1 MHEKPIFV
9 GTTRKTMKFNRRD
22 FIRITGSGAMVAGMP
37 ALASGV
43 GPVTPPALKDDSF
56 RLAIAGYTF
65 AQLTLD
71 QALVIMK
78 RVGMGLFAV
87 KDMHLPLN
95 STQEAINGFL
105 AKAESYN
112 VKLYGV
118 GVIYMKTEAEADRAF
133 AYARM
138 VGVPLIVG
146 APDVSLLPYVEK
158 KVKEYDL
165 RLGIHNHGPDQKLYP
180 GPDDV
185 WDAIKNLDKRIGY
198 CLDIGHTTRLGLDPV
213 AAVKKYHER
222 IFDFHVWDTDQP
234 VKAGVCVESGRGI
247 IDFPKFFTAL
257 REVKYKGTVSL
268 EYTKDMADPLPG
280 IAESI
285 GYFRGVLAGL
295 G

>member
-1 MHEKPIFV
+1 
-9 GTTRKTMKFNRRD
+9 MKFNRRD
-22 FIRITGSGAMVAGMP
+22 FIKITGTGALAAGMP
-37 ALASGV
+37 ALASGA
-43 GPVTPPALKDDSF
+43 GGMTPPAGKTDSF
-56 RLAIAGYTF
+56 KLAIAGYTF

-71 QALVIMK
+71 QALAIMQ
-78 RVGMGLFAV
+78 RTGVSLLGI
-87 KDMHLPLN
+87 KDMHLSLD
-95 STQEAINGFL
+95 STQETINAFL
-105 AKAESYN
+105 AKADSFG
-112 VKLYGV
+112 VKPYGV

-185 WDAIKNLDKRIGY
+185 WEAIKNLDKRIGY

-213 AAVKKYHER
+213 AAVLKYHER
-222 IFDFHVWDTDQP
+222 IFDFHVWDTDKP
-234 VKAGVCVESGRGI
+234 VKAGGCVEAGRGI
-247 IDFPKFFTAL
+247 IDFPKFFKTL
-257 REVKYKGTVSL
+257 REVKYEGTVSL
-268 EYTKDMADPLPG
+268 EYTKDMRDPLPG

-295 G
+295 V